1 MFTWA
6 ISTVFVAF
14 WKTFVVIVY
23 FGIVYNA
30 QKNVKE
36 KT

>member
-1 MFTWA
+1 MLTWA
-6 ISTVFVAF
+6 ISTVFLAF

-30 QKNVKE
+30 QKKIEE
-36 KT
+36 KA